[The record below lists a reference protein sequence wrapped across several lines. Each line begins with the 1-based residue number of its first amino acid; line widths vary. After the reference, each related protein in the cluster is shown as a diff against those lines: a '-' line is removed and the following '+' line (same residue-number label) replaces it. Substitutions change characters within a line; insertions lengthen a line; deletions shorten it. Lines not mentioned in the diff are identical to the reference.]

1 MAERMKL
8 DDVAIP
14 REELDAIRATLSDE
28 QRAEL
33 DAAKARVER
42 YLNDPVQQ
50 ARRKEQYEAAQ
61 KYWDEHPEIHDIT
74 VYCGKLK

>member
-8 DDVAIP
+8 DDIAIP
-14 REELDAIRATLSDE
+14 REEFDAIRASLTDE
-28 QRAEL
+28 QRTEL
-33 DAAKARVER
+33 EAAKARVER

-50 ARRKEQYEAAQ
+50 ARSKELYEKAQ